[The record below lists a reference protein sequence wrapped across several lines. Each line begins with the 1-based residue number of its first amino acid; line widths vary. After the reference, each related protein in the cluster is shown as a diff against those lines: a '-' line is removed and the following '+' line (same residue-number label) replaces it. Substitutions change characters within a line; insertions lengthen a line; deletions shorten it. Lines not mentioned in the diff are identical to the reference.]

1 MDFNPHKPIYLQIA
15 DTLCNKVISGEWRPN
30 DRVPSVREL
39 GVTLGVNP
47 NTIMRVYEHLQNLNI
62 IFNKR
67 GIGYFVTAHA
77 QNEILKEQKEHFLK
91 VEAPAFLERMK
102 LLGVSKEEVF
112 KDCGLD
118 PQSPK

>member
-15 DTLCNKVISGEWRPN
+15 DTLCNKIISGEWRPN

-39 GVTLGVNP
+39 GVSLGVNP
-47 NTIMRVYEHLQNLNI
+47 NTIMRVYDHLQNLNI
-62 IFNKR
+62 IFNRR

-91 VEAPAFLERMK
+91 VEAPAFIERMK
-102 LLGVSKEEVF
+102 LLGVSVEEIF
-112 KDCGLD
+112 E
-118 PQSPK
+118 SIER